1 MNCLFSGAITRI
13 GGAQKCAG
21 GVASVKYSMFRLGL
35 FILGVSALF
44 ICPYPGLF
52 FIPDTKPILYFSV

>member
-1 MNCLFSGAITRI
+1 VYFALKRRGLYKVLSS
-13 GGAQKCAG
+13 
-21 GVASVKYSMFRLGL
+21 SVMFRLGL

-52 FIPDTKPILYFSV
+52 FISDTKPILYFSV